1 MSSILDVHIGTF
13 SIPVKL
19 HGSSDITSDS
29 VMPVEL
35 GEYLN
40 LLQPSF
46 PPSHHAQIPLNQIHL
61 HSEQHA

>member
-19 HGSSDITSDS
+19 HGSRDKPSDS

-35 GEYLN
+35 GEYLH
-40 LLQPSF
+40 LLQPHI
-46 PPSHHAQIPLNQIHL
+46 PHHHAHISLNQIHL